1 MLLELR
7 AGSQS
12 GFSLRELLE
21 TSLYILAKSKA
32 RFPAG
37 IASFSTGV
45 PIFLTSPNTTGVVYT
60 STRPNRICNG
70 ADSKLSGNLRTD
82 GFLYF
87 NTSCFVSPP
96 VGYFGNSGRA
106 PLNGPG
112 ANNWDLGLEK
122 TFTIKEQTRIELRSE
137 FFNAFNHAQ
146 FDLPSADTG
155 SVANFGRVL
164 SARTPRLIQL
174 GMKLLF

>member
-1 MLLELR
+1 VGR
-7 AGSQS
+7 GRTF
-12 GFSLRELLE
+12 G
-21 TSLYILAKSKA
+21 TSLPRAADLLVGGWIVT
-32 RFPAG
+32 G

-82 GFLYF
+82 GFLDF

-112 ANNWDLGLEK
+112 VNNWDLGLEK
-122 TFTIKEQTRIELRSE
+122 TFSIKEQTRIELRSE
-137 FFNAFNHAQ
+137 FFNAFNHVQ
-146 FDLPSADTG
+146 FGLPSADTG
-155 SVANFGRVL
+155 SGANFGRVS

-174 GMKLLF
+174 GVKLLF